1 MTARTID
8 PVGIQPMTTRKHQAG
23 FTLIELMIVVAII
36 GILASIAIPSYQDY
50 TVRAQVAESLV
61 LTGELKARLL
71 EHYRARGRWPSDNAD
86 GGMPSPE
93 QLLGNYVD
101 RIDIANG
108 AMHVRLGN
116 RVNALVNGQVVT
128 IRPLVVSGSPMSPV
142 SWSCGHAPPPN
153 GMEAIGEDRT
163 SVSDRVLPSVCR

>member
-1 MTARTID
+1 
-8 PVGIQPMTTRKHQAG
+8 MTTRPRQTG

-36 GILASIAIPSYQDY
+36 GILASIAIPAYQDY

-86 GGMPSPE
+86 GGMPAPE

-108 AMHVRLGN
+108 AMHVRFGN
-116 RVNALVNGQVVT
+116 RVNAAVSGQVIS

-142 SWSCGHAPPPN
+142 SWSCGRAQAPS
-153 GMEAIGEDRT
+153 GMEAVGEDRT
-163 SVSDRVLPSVCR
+163 SVGDRVLPSVCR